1 VCVRAPRGHRRNASR
16 AGPSREQSIVRI
28 LIFRTILD
36 YHSASLRS
44 VNNCGWR
51 YWKSTV
57 TDVIA
62 PPPYRSGVGGT
73 HPVRCDRADAGLS
86 LSLSLSRMRAR
97 ASLAFFFLLFPFVP
111 VSLSFSS
118 SRFLT
123 VPSIRLRYRARSFR
137 DAEVRGALQGVHVN
151 SLYGP
156 DIHPTPPPSLSP
168 SFASRLSSV
177 TP

>member
-1 VCVRAPRGHRRNASR
+1 
-16 AGPSREQSIVRI
+16 
-28 LIFRTILD
+28 
-36 YHSASLRS
+36 
-44 VNNCGWR
+44 
-51 YWKSTV
+51 
-57 TDVIA
+57 
-62 PPPYRSGVGGT
+62 
-73 HPVRCDRADAGLS
+73 
-86 LSLSLSRMRAR
+86 MRAR